1 MRFALAFAV
10 AAFCAAPVAA
20 YAADDVMAYP
30 EACRAK
36 PAGAMA
42 GMNHGAPAAAPTAA
56 SGHSGHGPALKEHQR
71 AAEAGMRTMDR
82 DMAAGMMQDDAD
94 VAFICG
100 MIAHHQGAIA
110 MSEVELKYGKDPAAR
125 AMAEK
130 VIAAQKPEIIEMQA
144 WVAKTVRK

>member
-1 MRFALAFAV
+1 MRLALAFALV
-10 AAFCAAPVAA
+10 AFSAAPFAA
-20 YAADDVMAYP
+20 QAADDVMAYP
-30 EACRAK
+30 EACRVK

-42 GMNHGAPAAAPTAA
+42 GMNHGAPAPAAMP
-56 SGHSGHGPALKEHQR
+56 GHDPALKDHQR
-71 AAEAGMRTMDR
+71 AGAAGMTTMDR